1 MKRLLDPNSQKTHY
15 VFDTESRKLKAQK
28 TELGTKPKLKRSS
41 PFCKLPNETNVH
53 VHHRYLTY
61 QKIWAHQAQAIHS
74 ILNLANNDLFA
85 SLLRYIRDPIGRKL
99 SVVYLGL
106 SSNTANNLRVFE
118 EFSTYV
124 HAQGDGAN
132 VRMVRLNSRVC
143 FNIKTAIREVVKQV
157 VRGYAEKAEKI
168 KDEDGEDDG
177 DDDKEDTEKIKD
189 EENDLD
195 LEDEAQELDKED
207 EIDVA
212 DSDRISY
219 DFGIVEDWAR
229 EYMRQ
234 MKAAD
239 KFRIVVVLEDS
250 DGFSNEVLN
259 QLVQLLCVYSTKTPI
274 KLVMGLSF
282 KKVSGWINANLAS
295 KLRTLV
301 SGCKLVAKENK
312 DVGFL
317 VINEILL
324 QNKITAE
331 NPLLLDAQLSLIILS
346 RFENSN
352 NSIDSLITELKF
364 AYLTYFYQLPL
375 SALVDPNFQP
385 TSLHFDALRK
395 LPSFKTHMEF
405 LLHTYKTGSEE
416 LKKEETRVLIKS
428 LLESDE
434 KLYSLFLEARDKIQQ
449 YQNAVMNAVNIIH
462 FLGKGEKHRFQIYKL
477 VTNNQ
482 LINSVFLSDVL
493 KRLKLADPEQIIETV
508 DFINSEVIIT
518 NVDGILDE
526 DVISL
531 QTTILTDPQ
540 NVVEHITKYLHENKN
555 LNMKIS
561 DNLFNEVLTINGGS
575 SELDALR
582 PPVTLEE
589 NYENLMIHVI
599 RPKHRELLELGLDEP
614 QIYLRNAIVVD
625 KANKK
630 GTEKITG
637 PPLCKLYQVY
647 KDAPVNIN
655 IWDFY
660 VAFKLSLSKGDIL
673 KELKKNVENAT
684 GEEQNTEMVKLVEQA
699 QTEEGWDKLVYAWFV
714 QSSYELLSM
723 GFLREKSKGD
733 YVEKMIWKSL

>member
-15 VFDTESRKLKAQK
+15 VLDTESRRLKAQK
-28 TELGTKPKLKRSS
+28 RELETQTKTKRSS
-41 PFCKLPNETNVH
+41 PFYKLPNETNVH

-85 SLLRYIRDPIGRKL
+85 SLLQYVRDPIGRKL

-118 EFSTYV
+118 EFAAYV

-157 VRGYAEKAEKI
+157 VQGYTEKPEKI
-168 KDEDGEDDG
+168 KDEDEDDNKEG
-177 DDDKEDTEKIKD
+177 DKVKD

-195 LEDEAQELDKED
+195 VEDDAQELDKED

-234 MKAAD
+234 MRAAD

-375 SALVDPNFQP
+375 SALVDPSFQP

-395 LPSFKTHMEF
+395 LPSFKTHMEY
-405 LLHTYKTGSEE
+405 LLNTYKASGSEA
-416 LKKEETRVLIKS
+416 LKKEETKQLIQS
-428 LLESDE
+428 LLGSDE
-434 KLYSLFLEARDKIQQ
+434 RLHSLFLEARDKMQQ
-449 YQNAVMNAVNIIH
+449 YQNAVMNAANIIH

-493 KRLKLADPEQIIETV
+493 KRLQQADSDQIAETV
-508 DFINSEVIIT
+508 NFINSEVIKT

-531 QTTILTDPQ
+531 QTAISAYPE
-540 NVVEHITKYLHENKN
+540 NVVEHVTKYLHENKH

-614 QIYLRNAIVVD
+614 QIYLRNAVVVD

-660 VAFKLSLSKGDIL
+660 VAFKLSLSKGDII

-684 GEEQNTEMVKLVEQA
+684 SEEQNTDMLKLVEQA
-699 QTEEGWDKLVYAWFV
+699 QTEEGWDKLVYSWFV